1 MMSPA
6 CQAPAMTLLVAG
18 APDQLT
24 GSYVYDARI
33 AEALRER
40 GWEVAVEGL
49 AGRFP
54 TPDQQATESLEEA
67 LASQPDGAR
76 VVLDAMV
83 MAGLPEV
90 VTPHAERLELIA
102 LMHHPLADETSLS
115 EVQRE
120 GFRLSETLALA
131 AMHRVIATSAFTAE
145 RLADFGVFPSRVHVV
160 EPGVAP
166 APLAASVTC
175 PEEDAEPVRL
185 LCVASLTPRKGHE
198 VLIEAL
204 AELSDLNWQCDCIGG
219 LELDP
224 DHARRME
231 AMIEAKGLG
240 EWMHLLGA
248 RSPEALASYYAE
260 ADLFLLPS
268 YYEGYGMVVTEAL
281 AHGLPVMTTTGGAL
295 RHTLPEG
302 AGLAVA
308 PGDAT
313 ALAEALRRWHEDSEL
328 RRRLREGAAEARG
341 RQQDWHSAAAA
352 FAAALG
358 EDGGTKAE

>member
-1 MMSPA
+1 MMSPPSPT
-6 CQAPAMTLLVAG
+6 PAMTMLVAG
-18 APDQLT
+18 DPDQLT

-54 TPDQQATESLEEA
+54 MPDQQATESLEAA
-67 LASQPDGAR
+67 LTHRPDGAR

-90 VTPHAERLELIA
+90 VARHADRLELTA

-115 EVQRE
+115 ASQRE
-120 GFRLSETLALA
+120 GFRESETRALA
-131 AMHRVIATSAFTAE
+131 AMHRVIATSAFTAG
-145 RLADFGVFPSRVHVV
+145 RLADFAVPASRIHVV

-166 APLAASVTC
+166 APLAERVTRH
-175 PEEDAEPVRL
+175 EDECEPARL

-204 AELSDLNWQCDCIGG
+204 AELSGLNWQCDCIGG
-219 LELDP
+219 LDLDP
-224 DHARRME
+224 AHASHIE
-231 AMIEAKGLG
+231 AMIEARGLG
-240 EWMHLLGA
+240 EWMHLLGT

-260 ADLFLLPS
+260 ADLFVLPS
-268 YYEGYGMVVTEAL
+268 WYEGYGMVVTEAL
-281 AHGLPVMTTTGGAL
+281 AHGLPVITTTGGAL

-302 AGLAVA
+302 AGLAVE
-308 PGDAT
+308 PGDAKG
-313 ALAEALRRWHEDSEL
+313 LAAALRRWLEDGEL
-328 RRRLREGAAEARG
+328 RARLREGAAVARG
-341 RQQDWHSAAAA
+341 QQQDWSTAAAA
-352 FAAALG
+352 FAKALG
-358 EDGGTKAE
+358 EPS

>member
-6 CQAPAMTLLVAG
+6 CQVPAMTLLVAG
-18 APDQLT
+18 DPDQLT

-33 AEALRER
+33 AQALRER

-54 TPDQQATESLEEA
+54 MPDQQATESLEAA
-67 LASQPDGAR
+67 LSGQSDGAR

-90 VTPHAERLELIA
+90 VARHAERLELTA
-102 LMHHPLADETSLS
+102 LMHHPLADETGLS
-115 EVQRE
+115 EIQRD
-120 GFRLSETLALA
+120 GFRVTEALALR

-145 RLADFGVFPSRVHVV
+145 RLADFGVPASRIHVV

-166 APLAASVTC
+166 APLAASVTRD
-175 PEEDAEPVRL
+175 EDRAEPARL

-204 AELSDLNWQCDCIGG
+204 AELSDLHWQCDCIGG
-219 LELDP
+219 MALDP
-224 DHARRME
+224 AHARRME
-231 AMIEAKGLG
+231 AMVEAQGVG
-240 EWMHLLGA
+240 EWMHLLGP
-248 RSPEALASYYAE
+248 RSPEALASYYAQ
-260 ADLFLLPS
+260 ADLFVLPS

-308 PGDAT
+308 PGDAR
-313 ALAEALRRWHEDSEL
+313 ALAEALRRWLEEPEL
-328 RRRLREGAAEARG
+328 RRRLRRGAAAARG
-341 RQQDWHSAAAA
+341 RQRDWSSAAQA
-352 FAAALG
+352 FAVALG
-358 EDGGTKAE
+358 AQAT